1 MKTAGLQQ
9 TRPCTCLR
17 QKKVGGKL
25 QALVYDILPS
35 SKVPER
41 KRCSPRRK
49 DVVNLCLESGL
60 SSLRW
65 DPGLCRVC
73 GEALAERT
81 SAFVGALTDLS

>member
-17 QKKVGGKL
+17 QKRVGGKL

-49 DVVNLCLESGL
+49 DVVNLCLEFGVVYLCVGSVCLEGRVAGL
-60 SSLRW
+60 ERSLV
-65 DPGLCRVC
+65 LNK
-73 GEALAERT
+73 
-81 SAFVGALTDLS
+81 